1 MNAILYYP
9 KKLRNL
15 LNWQLQLLEQVIPD
29 FYQNNLYNEY
39 VESLFFSFLPVTII
53 KNKCLTDMTDNNG
66 NDVPIEF
73 YLYQW

>member
-1 MNAILYYP
+1 MQFLYYP

-39 VESLFFSFLPVTII
+39 VESLFLFFSTSYNN

-66 NDVPIEF
+66 NDVPD
-73 YLYQW
+73 

>member
-1 MNAILYYP
+1 MNAIFYYP

-39 VESLFFSFLPVTII
+39 VESPFSFLPVTII
-53 KNKCLTDMTDNNG
+53 KIN
-66 NDVPIEF
+66 V
-73 YLYQW
+73 